1 MKVLIDKSFDKDV
14 KKVKSKKVLEKL
26 AEVIEQVKESNSVDN
41 LKGLKKLRG
50 HNYYYRIRMGNYRIG
65 VSINNA
71 TIEFIRFLPRKDI
84 YKLFP

>member
-1 MKVLIDKSFDKDV
+1 MKVLIDKSFDKDI

-26 AEVIEQVKESNSVDN
+26 AETIELVKESNSLDN

-50 HNYYYRIRMGNYRIG
+50 HSSYYRIRMGNYRIG

-71 TIEFIRFLPRKDI
+71 TVEFIRFLPRKDI